1 MADSKNTQTEQL
13 LETTVSGSVSLLTE
27 NRFRQF
33 FSDFPN
39 GSEGWENGKKVVFY
53 TLNKKLM
60 NKNTNQAK
68 ALVKT
73 DIISSFS
80 NLDEA
85 AQRYSDDWENITGL
99 EYEDEYPE
107 AINKLDFINGAKWQ
121 QKQNLKD
128 MQEYAEFC
136 IICDRKEMPLLLAED
151 WYEHYK
157 K

>member
-1 MADSKNTQTEQL
+1 MIKNTDP
-13 LETTVSGSVSLLTE
+13 S
-27 NRFRQF
+27 
-33 FSDFPN
+33 
-39 GSEGWENGKKVVFY
+39 
-53 TLNKKLM
+53 
-60 NKNTNQAK
+60 K

-73 DIISSFS
+73 DVISSFS

-99 EYEDEYPE
+99 DYEDEYPE
-107 AINKLDFINGAKWQ
+107 VINKLDFINGAKWQ

-136 IICDRKEMPLLLAED
+136 IICDRKEMPLLLVEY

>member
-1 MADSKNTQTEQL
+1 MSKSTKP
-13 LETTVSGSVSLLTE
+13 S
-27 NRFRQF
+27 
-33 FSDFPN
+33 
-39 GSEGWENGKKVVFY
+39 
-53 TLNKKLM
+53 
-60 NKNTNQAK
+60 K

-73 DIISSFS
+73 NVISSFS

-121 QKQNLKD
+121 QKQNIKD

-136 IICDRKEMPLLLAED
+136 IICDRKEMPLLLVED

>member
-1 MADSKNTQTEQL
+1 
-13 LETTVSGSVSLLTE
+13 
-27 NRFRQF
+27 
-33 FSDFPN
+33 
-39 GSEGWENGKKVVFY
+39 
-53 TLNKKLM
+53 M

-73 DIISSFS
+73 DVISSFS

-107 AINKLDFINGAKWQ
+107 AINKLDFINGANWQ
-121 QKQNLKD
+121 RNRLFTNEEVIDIIQK
-128 MQEYAEFC
+128 
-136 IICDRKEMPLLLAED
+136 RLLSIGVFSSYTATEI
-151 WYEHYK
+151 WFNQYK